1 MRKLACSLIAA
12 FTLATSAA
20 LAGTVT
26 VDVNSQT
33 GPWLTTPT
41 LNPTFSYGVGDNLA
55 PVAIGGFTPGET
67 VTISATGLTSEFAF
81 VAPDTDANGF
91 VSVFSS
97 DQPGSSGTRFP
108 GFYTVDPANVYLGAL
123 IGTFA
128 DSTGAILGTPFFIGV
143 GPTSV
148 TAVGEFLLLGIT
160 DDIYADNSG
169 SLSVSVTAP
178 SIGAVPE
185 PATWAMMLLG
195 FAGMGFMAYRRRERI
210 ATVAT

>member
-1 MRKLACSLIAA
+1 MRKITCSLIAA
-12 FTLATSAA
+12 FSLAASAA

-55 PVAIGGFTPGET
+55 PVAIGGFTLGET
-67 VTISATGLTSEFAF
+67 VTISATGLTSEFAL
-81 VAPDTDANGF
+81 VPPDTDANGF

-97 DQPGSSGTRFP
+97 DQPGSSGTHFP
-108 GFYTVDPANVYLGAL
+108 GFYTVDPASVYLGAL

-128 DSTGAILGTPFFIGV
+128 DSAGVIVGSPFFIGV

-148 TAVGEFLLLGIT
+148 TATGAYLLLGIT
-160 DDIYADNSG
+160 DDIFADNSG
-169 SLSVSVTAP
+169 SLNVSVTAD

-185 PATWAMMLLG
+185 PATWAMLLLG
-195 FAGMGFMAYRRRERI
+195 FAGVGFMAYRRRNE
-210 ATVAT
+210 AAAVAA